1 MGACTDTLYSVRR
14 PQGLRETFLA
24 AGGSPGTKMRMCHIC
39 VSCNDRV
46 SVGYKY
52 KVRIKLSGEG
62 IKTIQ
67 VVQTEDGEWYFVS
80 K

>member
-39 VSCNDRV
+39 VSCHF
-46 SVGYKY
+46 
-52 KVRIKLSGEG
+52 LAEM
-62 IKTIQ
+62 
-67 VVQTEDGEWYFVS
+67 F
-80 K
+80 